1 MSFNTFVATN
11 LVAAES
17 YTSTEPFANPP
28 CDVSVKS
35 TSDIPPIV
43 PPPPPVATR
52 VTLGTDWSPILVF
65 PFKVLLPQVRLLNL
79 LRLWI

>member
-1 MSFNTFVATN
+1 MLFNTFVATN

-17 YTSTEPFANPP
+17 YTSTEPSASPP

-52 VTLGTDWSPILVF
+52 VTLGTDWSP
-65 PFKVLLPQVRLLNL
+65 NL
-79 LRLWI
+79 SLAI